1 MIELTTLPG
10 PIQALATVGVV
21 LVEALVL
28 YVGYGALSRIA
39 KPTIMN
45 ALIGDR

>member
-10 PIQALATVGVV
+10 PIQAMAIVGAV

-28 YVGYGALSRIA
+28 YVGYGLLSHIA
-39 KPTIMN
+39 KPPLMN
-45 ALIGDR
+45 ALTGDR